1 MLNIDSIA
9 NGIVI
14 DHIKVGCGFKI
25 FNYLGLDKAECR
37 VALIM
42 NATSKK
48 HGKKDLIKI
57 ENVMDLDLTMLG
69 FIDPNI
75 TINIIEN
82 EIIKEKIRL
91 SLPKKIENILECK
104 NPRCVTSVEKNIVHK
119 FVLIDEEKGLYKCE
133 YCDHTYDDW
142 EG

>member
-14 DHIKVGCGFKI
+14 DHIKVGYGFKI
-25 FNYLGLDKAECR
+25 FNYLGLDKADYR

-42 NATSKK
+42 NVPSKK
-48 HGKKDLIKI
+48 YGKKDLIKI

-75 TINIIEN
+75 TIAIIED
-82 EIIKEKIRL
+82 EKIKEKIHL
-91 SLPKKIENILECK
+91 SLPKKIENVIECK
-104 NPRCVTSVEKNIVHK
+104 NPRCVTSIERNIVHK
-119 FVLIDEEKGLYKCE
+119 FVLVDEEKGIYKCE
-133 YCDHTYDDW
+133 YCDHNYDGW

>member
-14 DHIKVGCGFKI
+14 DHIKVGYGFKI
-25 FNYLGLDKAECR
+25 FNYLGLDKADYR

-42 NATSKK
+42 NVPSKK
-48 HGKKDLIKI
+48 YGKKDLIKI
-57 ENVMDLDLTMLG
+57 EDVMDLDLTMLG

-75 TINIIEN
+75 TIAIIED
-82 EIIKEKIRL
+82 EKIKEKIHL
-91 SLPKKIENILECK
+91 SLPKKIENVIECK
-104 NPRCVTSVEKNIVHK
+104 NPRCVTSIERNIVHK
-119 FVLIDEEKGLYKCE
+119 FVLVDEEKGIYKCE
-133 YCDHTYDDW
+133 YCDHNYDGW